1 MDALVAYIQTSKFLP
16 SPEVKAFAQ
25 NLVINQLGPLAA
37 RPRTSSAQCL
47 LVDLTIH
54 LAAVLLCG
62 THGILAPLQQLALEP
77 AIMQV
82 CISSAAFIV
91 GNKASS
97 SS

>member
-82 CISSAAFIV
+82 CISSAAFSD

>member
-25 NLVINQLGPLAA
+25 NLVINQLGPLTA
-37 RPRTSSAQCL
+37 RPRTPSAQCL

-62 THGILAPLQQLALEP
+62 TQGILAPLQQLALAP
-77 AIMQV
+77 ANMQV
-82 CISSAAFIV
+82 CISSATFSV
-91 GNKASS
+91 CNKFSS
-97 SS
+97 SL